1 MLDFNSVP
9 LVYSGILYYT
19 GAFALQANDK
29 LNFERRLNWLA
40 KSPRPQM
47 LDEYANR
54 PNIEYF
60 QNNRHRLIFFSVY
73 FFLNII
79 SASRDM
85 HFSTVFFL
93 YSRANNFRFSLF
105 SPNHITSVC
114 FVCYSCCRAAAG
126 ATNRFSS
133 LKARCWYAERD

>member
-1 MLDFNSVP
+1 MLDFSSVS
-9 LVYSGILYYT
+9 LIYSGILYST

-60 QNNRHRLIFFSVY
+60 QNNRRRLIFFSVY
-73 FFLNII
+73 FLIYI
-79 SASRDM
+79 LRSSRYAFFND
-85 HFSTVFFL
+85 FFL
-93 YSRANNFRFSLF
+93 YSCANNFRFFVLF
-105 SPNHITSVC
+105 SEPYYIRVFC
-114 FVCYSCCRAAAG
+114 LQQCCCVVTE
-126 ATNRFSS
+126 ATDRFSS
-133 LKARCWYAERD
+133 SKARYWYAE